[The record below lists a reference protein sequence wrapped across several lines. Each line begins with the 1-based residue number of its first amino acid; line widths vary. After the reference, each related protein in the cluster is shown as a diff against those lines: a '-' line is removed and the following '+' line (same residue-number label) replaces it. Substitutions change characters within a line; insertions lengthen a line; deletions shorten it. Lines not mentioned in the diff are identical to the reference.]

1 MPPKR
6 QRRKINDP
14 AVPDISDDA
23 AERKRVL
30 NVLAQRRYRRRKRE
44 HLSALEAKLQS
55 KDGKENA
62 SNPVDLLSTE
72 SAPEN
77 QSGYDILPPSA
88 EPVNYTANIP
98 PASPRTIHRVQEA
111 LLDTFNA
118 VDASNAESSFFD
130 HAEIPDFVPELIMN
144 NNSSSSPS
152 SSSAPSSASSSI
164 VPISSSSSSCFETL
178 FSLAPSSPELEALSY
193 QFLQNISEQDL
204 APNDLSSTLQS
215 HQTTTFTFPDDHI
228 IEIPTLSLL
237 RGVLVVA
244 ERLQLKDLIWIMD
257 AVSPFY
263 TGPAGLKS
271 PSNPHS
277 PSSSSSP
284 PPSSSSSSSSTKVAF
299 EGLPAHLQPT
309 PTQRL
314 IPHHP
319 ILDLFPW
326 PTTRDKLIQVFS
338 MPADLR
344 PASASHPMAMM
355 NLVYDIEDPAE
366 GMRVSGGDP
375 FELDVW
381 EVGQIVFERWWWAFE
396 TRVIELSNRW
406 RRTRGQQGLVIGP
419 CF

>member
-6 QRRKINDP
+6 QRRKIDDP

-30 NVLAQRRYRRRKRE
+30 NVLAQRRYRKRKRE
-44 HLSALEAKLQS
+44 HLATLEAKLQS
-55 KDGKENA
+55 KDGKEHA
-62 SNPVDLLSTE
+62 STTIDLLSTE
-72 SAPEN
+72 SDPEN
-77 QSGYDILPPSA
+77 HPGYDILPPS
-88 EPVNYTANIP
+88 EQPMNCTANVP
-98 PASPRTIHRVQEA
+98 PASPQTIHRVQEA

-118 VDASNAESSFFD
+118 VDASNAQSSFFD
-130 HAEIPDFVPELIMN
+130 PSEIQAFVPELTFS
-144 NNSSSSPS
+144 NSSSSPS
-152 SSSAPSSASSSI
+152 PSSSSSI
-164 VPISSSSSSCFETL
+164 VPMSSASCFESL
-178 FSLAPSSPELEALSY
+178 FSLAPSTPELETLSY
-193 QFLQNISEQDL
+193 QFLQNISEHDFT
-204 APNDLSSTLQS
+204 PNDLSATLQS

-237 RGVLVVA
+237 RGVLAIA
-244 ERLQLKDLIWIMD
+244 ERLQLKDLIWSMD

-263 TGPAGLKS
+263 TGPAGLQS
-271 PSNPHS
+271 PSNSPSASPS
-277 PSSSSSP
+277 PSSLF
-284 PPSSSSSSSSTKVAF
+284 TKAAL

-375 FELDVW
+375 FDLDVW

-396 TRVIELSNRW
+396 TRVIELSNRS
-406 RRTRGQQGLVIGP
+406 RRSRGQQGLVIGP